1 MQYKE
6 FIQNIVI
13 FVFYQRDLSNL
24 YVLLKNWWNTLQMI
38 YLQYE
43 ALWASDLISFF
54 ILVLKVML
62 TGL

>member
-43 ALWASDLISFF
+43 ALWASDLISFLF
-54 ILVLKVML
+54 LFWK
-62 TGL
+62 